1 MRGEQE
7 KICFERIK
15 KQAYKNGDI
24 HLSSLFES
32 AVANSDSNAFPDFVH
47 PDGFI
52 EHFQVT
58 AANETKKGSKHNI
71 ATNVFERDSKIA
83 FEQESKEFLQLP
95 PRQNTPA
102 GTYGLQVTKHIMQMP
117 DYSYENFVH
126 SFRRNFEKHIQH
138 LQEYKGEK
146 TIGVFLIE
154 LVGAHITIEQ
164 NGRFKESY
172 HLTDDQK
179 LLSYIHSFSE
189 QVQYVVFADGDDYE
203 LIETKNIP
211 ITLRHI
217 PQNISYGV
225 GRYLNIKLNLFI
237 DVR

>member
-7 KICFERIK
+7 EICFDRIK
-15 KQAYKNGDI
+15 KQACKKGDMR
-24 HLSSLFES
+24 LSSLWES
-32 AVANSDSNAFPDFVH
+32 AVANPDTNAFPDFVR

-58 AANETKKGSKHNI
+58 AAIETKKGSKHNI
-71 ATNVFERDSKIA
+71 AMNVFERDSKIV
-83 FEQESKEFLQLP
+83 FEQESKEFLRLP
-95 PRQNTPA
+95 PRQNAPA
-102 GTYGLQVTKHIMQMP
+102 GTYGLRVTKHIMPAP

-126 SFRRNFEKHIQH
+126 SFRRNFEKHIRH
-138 LQEYKGEK
+138 LQEYNGDKA
-146 TIGVFLIE
+146 IGVFLIE

-164 NGRFKESY
+164 DGRYTEAYRLAHDCS
-172 HLTDDQK
+172 
-179 LLSYIHSFSE
+179 LLSYIYGFSE

-211 ITLRHI
+211 TALRHI
-217 PQNISYGV
+217 PQNINCGV

-237 DVR
+237 DL